1 MTLTLGLRYMNST
14 PPWETNG
21 NQVIPVP
28 VNASLNGSFGA
39 WFKCRDDMRLVGR
52 ATGDCGLIE
61 TQLGGAANDGRPYF
75 DRDNNNL
82 SPRIAAA
89 WSPLTF
95 SSWRR
100 QVVDSRRLLLVYDR
114 MGMAL
119 VDTFDQVGAFGLS
132 TGITNQLGGCNIGAT
147 DGIDPCVRWSGP
159 TDTAAAANNVLSNG
173 DHQLAPS
180 PGASFPAVP
189 PSDLFTVSNGL
200 DDTIRNP
207 RAHMIDLSISRELPG
222 GSPSRRPMSAG
233 ADEICRYCAT
243 SPPRRTSAI
252 RIEGLRIRSDSA
264 TRGLSDAGQPLET
277 LAPIPYWENMFPDF
291 GPDGPNGGCLGFEQ
305 LGSGCGYSATQ
316 VAYDYMIGYHGT
328 AETGSGFGTSTTWQ
342 DLDYFAFPRLCAHRP
357 LHVLPGA
364 VRGVEHME
372 HDRPL
377 RIPRLSVEPAQA
389 PEQGPGLRRQL
400 HPFEVRRPLVH
411 A

>member
-1 MTLTLGLRYMNST
+1 MLGPISEVDAAYNFNAQGETLDSGSLVPRRFAANEYEVYFQDQWRLHPSFTLTLGLRYMNST

-28 VNASLNGSFGA
+28 VNPSLNGSFGA
-39 WFKCRDDMRLVGR
+39 WFKCRDEMRLVGR

-89 WSPLTF
+89 WSPGDGKF
-95 SSWRR
+95 SIRGGYS
-100 QVVDSRRLLLVYDR
+100 LVYDR

-132 TGITNQLGGCNIGAT
+132 TGITNQLGGCNIGAA
-147 DGIDPCVRWSGP
+147 DGIDPCVRWSGT
-159 TDTAAAANNVLSNG
+159 TDTAGASNNVLSNG

-180 PGASFPAVP
+180 PGAKFPAVP

-222 GSPSRRPMSAG
+222 GFTIEAAYVGRRGRDLPLLRDFATA
-233 ADEICRYCAT
+233 ADVCDPQSKVCA
-243 SPPRRTSAI
+243 
-252 RIEGLRIRSDSA
+252 IRSDSA
-264 TRGLSDAGQPLET
+264 TRG
-277 LAPIPYWENMFPDF
+277 
-291 GPDGPNGGCLGFEQ
+291 
-305 LGSGCGYSATQ
+305 
-316 VAYDYMIGYHGT
+316 
-328 AETGSGFGTSTTWQ
+328 
-342 DLDYFAFPRLCAHRP
+342 
-357 LHVLPGA
+357 A
-364 VRGVEHME
+364 V
-372 HDRPL
+372 
-377 RIPRLSVEPAQA
+377 
-389 PEQGPGLRRQL
+389 
-400 HPFEVRRPLVH
+400 
-411 A
+411 